1 LRGIAFLT
9 LRIHPLIRADY
20 NEPSLTIDQKA
31 HMTHLTVQGTTAE
44 GFESIRQ
51 LFEQN
56 MRRYLEDKAQL
67 CIYVD
72 DHCVVDLWASPAA
85 DTTFDGDALINIF
98 SSGKSLESI
107 AMAWLVSENRLQLSD
122 QVTDYWPEYGAAG
135 KAQQTIADVMRHE
148 AGLAAL
154 NQPLDP
160 KDLHREQLKQ
170 NKIGAIIAAHP
181 TQYRSGGI
189 AESRDYHALSRGWIA
204 NEIFRR
210 ADAQGRTIGEFFETE
225 IRGPFNVNLHIGV
238 ADVDMPR
245 IAKLRPVSIG
255 NHLLQSAWP
264 FAKSRKTHNHLLQL
278 LARIGRIVFR
288 ALTSP
293 GIRPKTAFKD
303 MPIIDAFNHPLI
315 IQGETPSANAHCSA
329 RGLAR
334 IGSALA
340 MGGASQG
347 TTLINPE
354 AWQALHAEPITRDM
368 SIQTSFTQGGVA
380 YFSEDNA
387 GSGGVNQALNRG
399 REGFYG
405 WMGLGGSIFQWHP
418 EKKISIAFVPT
429 SLHMLDLVNERG
441 KTYQAELLRCVG

>member
-1 LRGIAFLT
+1 MRQI
-9 LRIHPLIRADY
+9 
-20 NEPSLTIDQKA
+20 TID
-31 HMTHLTVQGTTAE
+31 GTTAA
-44 GFESIRQ
+44 GFESIRT

-56 MRRYLEDKAQL
+56 MHRYLEDKAQL

-72 DHCVVDLWASPAA
+72 DRCVVDLWARPADEDA
-85 DTTFDGDALINIF
+85 FDGDALINVF

-107 AMAWLVSENRLQLSD
+107 ALAWLVSEGRLQLSD
-122 QVTDYWPEYGAAG
+122 PVIDYWPEYAAEDKG
-135 KAQQTIADVMRHE
+135 RQTIADVMRHE

-154 NQPLDP
+154 NQALDP
-160 KDLHREQLKQ
+160 KDLHRDRLKE
-170 NKIGAIIAAHP
+170 NKIGAILAAHP
-181 TQYRSGGI
+181 TQYRPGG
-189 AESRDYHALSRGWIA
+189 AEASRDYHALSRGWIA

-210 ADAQGRTIGEFFETE
+210 ADAQGRTLGEFFETE
-225 IRGPFNVNLHIGV
+225 IRGPFNADLHIGV
-238 ADVDMPR
+238 AGDDLTR
-245 IAKLRPVSIG
+245 IARLQPVSIG
-255 NHLLQSAWP
+255 THLMHSAWP
-264 FAKSRKTHNHLLQL
+264 FAKTRKTHNSLWVLLGRL
-278 LARIGRIVFR
+278 FNFARR

-293 GIRPKTAFKD
+293 GMRPKETFKD
-303 MPIIDAFNHPLI
+303 LPIIEAFNHPLI
-315 IQGETPSANAHCSA
+315 IQGETASANAHCSA

-340 MGGASQG
+340 MGGTSQG
-347 TTLINPE
+347 KTLLKTE

-380 YFSEDNA
+380 YFSDGNTGPGEM
-387 GSGGVNQALNRG
+387 NQALNQG

-441 KTYQAELLRCVG
+441 KSYQAELLRCVG